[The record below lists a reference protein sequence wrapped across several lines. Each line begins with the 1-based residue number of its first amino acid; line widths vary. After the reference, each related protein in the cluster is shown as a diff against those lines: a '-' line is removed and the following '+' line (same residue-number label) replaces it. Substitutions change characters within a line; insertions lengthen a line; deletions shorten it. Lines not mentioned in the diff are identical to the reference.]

1 MAKKQ
6 CRTQD
11 LIGLNRFGENG
22 IVTENG
28 GEVVWFLVGAS
39 NLSVLS
45 PEHIGEKIANLT
57 GLLSVLPECE
67 ILCVDA
73 QESFDANLRFLEK
86 RIAEEDNPRVKA
98 LLKDEKDY
106 LDGIRSGLSSWREFL
121 FAIHLT
127 GREHDSAAMLR
138 RIEKQITEQGFQC
151 KRAEIADYKRILT
164 RYFGWNL
171 PEGEIETTEGEN
183 AARKWF
189 LPDGEVVG

>member
-22 IVTENG
+22 IVTDTGDET
-28 GEVVWFLVGAS
+28 VWFLVQAS

-45 PEHIGEKIANLT
+45 PEHIREKIANLT
-57 GLLSVLPECE
+57 GLLSVLPDCE

-86 RIAEEDNPRVKA
+86 RITEEDNPKVRE
-98 LLKDEKDY
+98 LLRAEKVY
-106 LDGIRSGLSSWREFL
+106 LDGIRSGLSSSREFL
-121 FAIHLT
+121 FAFHLT
-127 GREHDSAAMLR
+127 GREHDSTAMLR
-138 RIEKQITEQGFQC
+138 RVEKQIAEQGFRC
-151 KRAEIADYKRILT
+151 TRAEIADYNRSLT

-171 PEGEIETTEGEN
+171 PEGEIETTEGET

>member
-28 GEVVWFLVGAS
+28 GEVVWFLVQAS
-39 NLSVLS
+39 NLSVLA

-86 RIAEEDNPRVKA
+86 RIAEEDNPHVKA
-98 LLKDEKDY
+98 LLKEEKIY
-106 LDGIRSGLSSWREFL
+106 LDGIRSGLSSSREFL
-121 FAIHLT
+121 FAFHLT
-127 GREHDSAAMLR
+127 GLEHDSAAILR
-138 RIEKQITEQGFQC
+138 RIEKQITEQGFRC

-171 PEGEIETTEGEN
+171 PDGEIETTDGEN

>member
-28 GEVVWFLVGAS
+28 DEVVWFLVGAS

-45 PEHIGEKIANLT
+45 PEHIGEKIANLA

-86 RIAEEDNPRVKA
+86 RIAEEDNPKVRE
-98 LLKDEKDY
+98 LLRAEKDY
-106 LDGIRSGLSSWREFL
+106 LDGIRSGLSSSREFL
-121 FAIHLT
+121 FAFHLT

-138 RIEKQITEQGFQC
+138 RIEKQITEQGFRC

-183 AARKWF
+183 TARKWF

>member
-22 IVTENG
+22 IVTDTGDET
-28 GEVVWFLVGAS
+28 VWFLVQAS

-45 PEHIGEKIANLT
+45 PEHIGEKIASLT

-67 ILCVDA
+67 TLCVDA

-86 RIAEEDNPRVKA
+86 RIAEEDNPKVRE
-98 LLKDEKDY
+98 LLRAEKVY
-106 LDGIRSGLSSWREFL
+106 LDGIQSGLSSSREFL
-121 FAIHLT
+121 FVFHLT

-138 RIEKQITEQGFQC
+138 RIEKQITEQGFRC

-171 PEGEIETTEGEN
+171 PEEEIETTEGEN

>member
-22 IVTENG
+22 IVTDTGDET
-28 GEVVWFLVGAS
+28 VWFLVQAS

-86 RIAEEDNPRVKA
+86 RIAEEDNPKVRE
-98 LLKDEKDY
+98 LLRAEKVY
-106 LDGIRSGLSSWREFL
+106 LDGIRSGLSSSREFL
-121 FAIHLT
+121 FAFHLT

-138 RIEKQITEQGFQC
+138 RIEKQITEQGFRC

-183 AARKWF
+183 TARKWF

>member
-6 CRTQD
+6 SRTQD
-11 LIGLNRFGENG
+11 LIGLNRLGENG
-22 IVTENG
+22 VITDAGDETM
-28 GEVVWFLVGAS
+28 WFLVQAS

-86 RIAEEDNPRVKA
+86 RVAEEDNPKVRE
-98 LLKDEKDY
+98 LLRAEKVY
-106 LDGIRSGLSSWREFL
+106 LDGIRSGLSSSRDFL
-121 FAIHLT
+121 FAFRLT

-138 RIEKQITEQGFQC
+138 RIEKQITEQGFRC

-171 PEGEIETTEGEN
+171 PEGEIETTEGET

>member
-22 IVTENG
+22 IVTDTGDET
-28 GEVVWFLVGAS
+28 VWFLVQAS

-57 GLLSVLPECE
+57 GLLSVLPKCE

-86 RIAEEDNPRVKA
+86 RIAEEDNPKVRE
-98 LLKDEKDY
+98 LLRAEKVY
-106 LDGIRSGLSSWREFL
+106 LDGIRSGLSSSREFL
-121 FAIHLT
+121 FAFHLT

-138 RIEKQITEQGFQC
+138 RIEKQIAEQGFRC

-171 PEGEIETTEGEN
+171 PEGEIETTEGET

-189 LPDGEVVG
+189 LPDGEAVG

>member
-6 CRTQD
+6 SRTQD
-11 LIGLNRFGENG
+11 LIGLNRLGENG
-22 IVTENG
+22 VITDAGDETM
-28 GEVVWFLVGAS
+28 WFLVQAS

-45 PEHIGEKIANLT
+45 PEHIGEKIANLA

-73 QESFDANLRFLEK
+73 QENFDANLRFLEK
-86 RIAEEDNPRVKA
+86 RIAEEDNQKVRE
-98 LLKDEKDY
+98 LLRAEKVY
-106 LDGIRSGLSSWREFL
+106 LDGIRSGLSSSREFL
-121 FAIHLT
+121 FAFHLT

-138 RIEKQITEQGFQC
+138 RIEKQITEQGFRC

-171 PEGEIETTEGEN
+171 PDGEIETTDGEN

>member
-11 LIGLNRFGENG
+11 LVGLNRFGENG

-28 GEVVWFLVGAS
+28 DEVVWFLVGAS

-86 RIAEEDNPRVKA
+86 RIAEEDNPKVRE
-98 LLKDEKDY
+98 LLRAEKDY
-106 LDGIRSGLSSWREFL
+106 LDGIRSGLSSSREFL
-121 FAIHLT
+121 FAFHLT

-138 RIEKQITEQGFQC
+138 RIEKQITEQGFRC

-183 AARKWF
+183 TARKWF

>member
-22 IVTENG
+22 IITDTGDET
-28 GEVVWFLVGAS
+28 VWFLVQAS

-45 PEHIGEKIANLT
+45 PEHIGGKIANLT

-73 QESFDANLRFLEK
+73 QESFDANLRLLER
-86 RIAEEDNPRVKA
+86 RIAEEDNPKVRE
-98 LLKDEKDY
+98 LLRAEKVY
-106 LDGIRSGLSSWREFL
+106 LDGIRSGLSSSREFL
-121 FAIHLT
+121 FAFHLT
-127 GREHDSAAMLR
+127 GHEHDSTAMLR
-138 RIEKQITEQGFQC
+138 RIEKQITEQGFRC

-171 PEGEIETTEGEN
+171 PEGEIETTEGET

-189 LPDGEVVG
+189 LPDGEVIG

>member
-45 PEHIGEKIANLT
+45 PEHIGEKIANLA

-73 QESFDANLRFLEK
+73 QESFDVNLRFLEK
-86 RIAEEDNPRVKA
+86 RLAEEDNPKVRE
-98 LLKDEKDY
+98 LLCNEKVY
-106 LDGIRSGLSSWREFL
+106 LDGIRSGLSSSREFL
-121 FAIHLT
+121 FAFHLT

-171 PEGEIETTEGEN
+171 PEGEIETTEGET
-183 AARKWF
+183 ATRKWF

>member
-1 MAKKQ
+1 M
-6 CRTQD
+6 
-11 LIGLNRFGENG
+11 
-22 IVTENG
+22 
-28 GEVVWFLVGAS
+28 WFLVQAS

-45 PEHIGEKIANLT
+45 PEHIGEKIANLA

-86 RIAEEDNPRVKA
+86 RLAEEDNPKVRE
-98 LLKDEKDY
+98 LLRAEKVY
-106 LDGIRSGLSSWREFL
+106 LDGIRSGLSSSREFL
-121 FAIHLT
+121 FAFHLT

-138 RIEKQITEQGFQC
+138 RIEKQITEQGFRC

-171 PEGEIETTEGEN
+171 PEGEIETTEGET

>member
-28 GEVVWFLVGAS
+28 DEVVWFLVGAS

-86 RIAEEDNPRVKA
+86 RITEEDNPKVRE
-98 LLKDEKDY
+98 LLCNEKVY
-106 LDGIRSGLSSWREFL
+106 LDGIRSGLSSSREFL
-121 FAIHLT
+121 FVFHLT
-127 GREHDSAAMLR
+127 GREHDNAAMLR
-138 RIEKQITEQGFQC
+138 RIEKQITEQGFRC

-171 PEGEIETTEGEN
+171 PEGEIETTEGET
-183 AARKWF
+183 ATRKWF

>member
-106 LDGIRSGLSSWREFL
+106 LDGIRSGLSSSREFL
-121 FAIHLT
+121 FALHLT

-171 PEGEIETTEGEN
+171 PEGEIEAAAGEN

>member
-22 IVTENG
+22 IVSENG
-28 GEVVWFLVGAS
+28 GEVVWFLVQAS

-86 RIAEEDNPRVKA
+86 RIAERTRIGRTAVHIFIDKILYDNPAKTFTLISHIVFDSQAIGQA
-98 LLKDEKDY
+98 L
-106 LDGIRSGLSSWREFL
+106 RF
-121 FAIHLT
+121 
-127 GREHDSAAMLR
+127 
-138 RIEKQITEQGFQC
+138 
-151 KRAEIADYKRILT
+151 
-164 RYFGWNL
+164 
-171 PEGEIETTEGEN
+171 
-183 AARKWF
+183 
-189 LPDGEVVG
+189 

>member
-6 CRTQD
+6 SRTQD

-45 PEHIGEKIANLT
+45 PEHIGEKIASLT

-73 QESFDANLRFLEK
+73 QESFDVNYEIALCHSCKPISVLPRSCGATRFLRCAVHLAR
-86 RIAEEDNPRVKA
+86 RIRPDRPPGARRLPLPLRQCKIPSSSASPRLSGEAVRRCGRKVNYDNPC
-98 LLKDEKDY
+98 
-106 LDGIRSGLSSWREFL
+106 GSREESL
-121 FAIHLT
+121 AV
-127 GREHDSAAMLR
+127 SA
-138 RIEKQITEQGFQC
+138 
-151 KRAEIADYKRILT
+151 
-164 RYFGWNL
+164 W
-171 PEGEIETTEGEN
+171 
-183 AARKWF
+183 
-189 LPDGEVVG
+189 

>member
-73 QESFDANLRFLEK
+73 QENFDANLRFLEK
-86 RIAEEDNPRVKA
+86 RIAEEDNPKVRE
-98 LLKDEKDY
+98 LLRAEKVY
-106 LDGIRSGLSSWREFL
+106 LDGIRSGLSSSREFL
-121 FAIHLT
+121 FAFHLT

-138 RIEKQITEQGFQC
+138 RVEKQIAEQGFRC

-171 PEGEIETTEGEN
+171 PEGEIETTEGEA

-189 LPDGEVVG
+189 LPDGEVGG

>member
-6 CRTQD
+6 SRTQD
-11 LIGLNRFGENG
+11 LIGLNRFWENG

-28 GEVVWFLVGAS
+28 DEVVWFLVQAS

-45 PEHIGEKIANLT
+45 LEHIGEKIANLT

-86 RIAEEDNPRVKA
+86 RIAEEDNPKVRE
-98 LLKDEKDY
+98 LLRAEKVY
-106 LDGIRSGLSSWREFL
+106 LDGIRSGLSSSREFL
-121 FAIHLT
+121 FAFHLT

-138 RIEKQITEQGFQC
+138 RIEKQITEQGFRC

-171 PEGEIETTEGEN
+171 PEGEIETTEGET
-183 AARKWF
+183 ATRKWF

>member
-28 GEVVWFLVGAS
+28 DKVVWFLVGAS

-45 PEHIGEKIANLT
+45 PEHIGEKIVYLT

-86 RIAEEDNPRVKA
+86 RIAEEDNPKVRE
-98 LLKDEKDY
+98 LLRAEKVY
-106 LDGIRSGLSSWREFL
+106 LDGIRSGVSSSREFL
-121 FAIHLT
+121 FAFHLT

-138 RIEKQITEQGFQC
+138 RIEKQITEQGFRC

-171 PEGEIETTEGEN
+171 PEGEIETTEGET

>member
-6 CRTQD
+6 YRTQD

-57 GLLSVLPECE
+57 GLLSALPECE

-73 QESFDANLRFLEK
+73 Q
-86 RIAEEDNPRVKA
+86 
-98 LLKDEKDY
+98 
-106 LDGIRSGLSSWREFL
+106 
-121 FAIHLT
+121 
-127 GREHDSAAMLR
+127 
-138 RIEKQITEQGFQC
+138 
-151 KRAEIADYKRILT
+151 
-164 RYFGWNL
+164 
-171 PEGEIETTEGEN
+171 
-183 AARKWF
+183 
-189 LPDGEVVG
+189 

>member
-6 CRTQD
+6 SRTQD
-11 LIGLNRFGENG
+11 LLGLNRFGENG

-28 GEVVWFLVGAS
+28 DEVVWFLVGAS

-98 LLKDEKDY
+98 LLKEEKIY
-106 LDGIRSGLSSWREFL
+106 LDGIRSGLSSSREFL
-121 FAIHLT
+121 LAFHLT

-138 RIEKQITEQGFQC
+138 RVEKQITEQGFRC
-151 KRAEIADYKRILT
+151 KRAETA
-164 RYFGWNL
+164 
-171 PEGEIETTEGEN
+171 
-183 AARKWF
+183 AARRTH
-189 LPDGEVVG
+189 PDTRGTVRYSLWHPPVWI

>member
-22 IVTENG
+22 TVTENG

-39 NLSVLS
+39 NLSVLA
-45 PEHIGEKIANLT
+45 PEHIGEKIANLA

-86 RIAEEDNPRVKA
+86 RIAEEDNPKVQE
-98 LLKDEKDY
+98 LLRAEKVY
-106 LDGIRSGLSSWREFL
+106 LDGIRSGLSSSREFL
-121 FAIHLT
+121 LAFHLT

-138 RIEKQITEQGFQC
+138 RIEKQITEQGFRC

-171 PEGEIETTEGEN
+171 PEGEIETTEGET

-189 LPDGEVVG
+189 LSDGEVVG

>member
-28 GEVVWFLVGAS
+28 DEVVWFLVGAS

-86 RIAEEDNPRVKA
+86 RIAEEDNPKVRE
-98 LLKDEKDY
+98 LLRAEKVY
-106 LDGIRSGLSSWREFL
+106 LDGIRSGLSSSREFL
-121 FAIHLT
+121 FAFHLT

-138 RIEKQITEQGFQC
+138 RIEKQITEQGFRC

-171 PEGEIETTEGEN
+171 PEGEIETTEGKT

>member
-22 IVTENG
+22 VVTDTGDET
-28 GEVVWFLVGAS
+28 VWFLVQAS

-45 PEHIGEKIANLT
+45 PEHIGEKVANLT

-73 QESFDANLRFLEK
+73 QENFDANLRFLEK
-86 RIAEEDNPRVKA
+86 RIAEEDNPKVRE
-98 LLKDEKDY
+98 LLRAEKVY
-106 LDGIRSGLSSWREFL
+106 LDGIRSGLSSSREFL
-121 FAIHLT
+121 FAFHLT

-138 RIEKQITEQGFQC
+138 RVEKQITEQGFRC

-183 AARKWF
+183 TARKWF
-189 LPDGEVVG
+189 LPDREVVG

>member
-28 GEVVWFLVGAS
+28 DEVVWFLVQAS

-86 RIAEEDNPRVKA
+86 RIAEEDNPKVRE
-98 LLKDEKDY
+98 LLRAEKVY
-106 LDGIRSGLSSWREFL
+106 LDGIRSGLSSSREFL
-121 FAIHLT
+121 FAFRLT

-138 RIEKQITEQGFQC
+138 RVEKQITEQGFRC

-171 PEGEIETTEGEN
+171 PEGEIETTDGEN

>member
-6 CRTQD
+6 SRTQD

-45 PEHIGEKIANLT
+45 PEHVGEKIANLT

-86 RIAEEDNPRVKA
+86 RIAEEDNPKVRE
-98 LLKDEKDY
+98 LLRAEKVY
-106 LDGIRSGLSSWREFL
+106 LDGIRSGLSSSREFL
-121 FAIHLT
+121 FAVHLT
-127 GREHDSAAMLR
+127 GREPDSAAMLR
-138 RIEKQITEQGFQC
+138 RVEKQIAEQGFRC

-171 PEGEIETTEGEN
+171 PEGEIETTEGET

>member
-6 CRTQD
+6 SRTQD
-11 LIGLNRFGENG
+11 LIGLNRLGENG
-22 IVTENG
+22 VITDAGDETM
-28 GEVVWFLVGAS
+28 WFLVQAS

-45 PEHIGEKIANLT
+45 PEHIGEKIANLA

-73 QESFDANLRFLEK
+73 QENFDANLRFLEK
-86 RIAEEDNPRVKA
+86 RIAEEDNQKVRE
-98 LLKDEKDY
+98 LLRAEKVY
-106 LDGIRSGLSSWREFL
+106 LDGIRSGLSSSREFL
-121 FAIHLT
+121 FAFHLT

-138 RIEKQITEQGFQC
+138 RIEKQITEQGFRC
-151 KRAEIADYKRILT
+151 KRAEIADHKRILT

-171 PEGEIETTEGEN
+171 PEGEIETTEGET

>member
-11 LIGLNRFGENG
+11 LVGLNRFGENG

-39 NLSVLS
+39 NLSVLA

-86 RIAEEDNPRVKA
+86 RIAEEDNPKVRE
-98 LLKDEKDY
+98 LLCSEKVY
-106 LDGIRSGLSSWREFL
+106 LDGIRSGLSSSREFL
-121 FAIHLT
+121 LAFHLT

-138 RIEKQITEQGFQC
+138 RIEKQITEQGFRC

-183 AARKWF
+183 TARKWF

>member
-11 LIGLNRFGENG
+11 LIGLNRFGKNG
-22 IVTENG
+22 IVTDTGDET
-28 GEVVWFLVGAS
+28 VWFLVQAS

-73 QESFDANLRFLEK
+73 QESFDKNLRFLEK
-86 RIAEEDNPRVKA
+86 RIAEEDNQKVRE
-98 LLKDEKDY
+98 LLRSEKVY
-106 LDGIRSGLSSWREFL
+106 LDGIRSGLSSSREFL
-121 FAIHLT
+121 FAFHLT

-138 RIEKQITEQGFQC
+138 RVEKQIAEQGFRC

-183 AARKWF
+183 TVRKWF

>member
-86 RIAEEDNPRVKA
+86 RIAEEDNPKVRE
-98 LLKDEKDY
+98 LLRAEKVY
-106 LDGIRSGLSSWREFL
+106 LDGIRSGLSSSREFL
-121 FAIHLT
+121 FAFHLT

-138 RIEKQITEQGFQC
+138 RIEKQIAEQGFRC
-151 KRAEIADYKRILT
+151 KRAEFADYKRILT

-171 PEGEIETTEGEN
+171 PEGEIETTEGET

-189 LPDGEVVG
+189 LPDGEVIG

>member
-22 IVTENG
+22 VITDAGDETML
-28 GEVVWFLVGAS
+28 FLVQAS
-39 NLSVLS
+39 NLSVLA
-45 PEHIGEKIANLT
+45 PEHIGEKIANLA

-86 RIAEEDNPRVKA
+86 RIAEEDNPKVRE
-98 LLKDEKDY
+98 LLRAEKIY
-106 LDGIRSGLSSWREFL
+106 LDGIRSGLSSSREFL
-121 FAIHLT
+121 FAFHLT

-138 RIEKQITEQGFQC
+138 RVEKQITEQGFRC

-171 PEGEIETTEGEN
+171 PEGEIETTEGET

>member
-6 CRTQD
+6 SRTQD

-45 PEHIGEKIANLT
+45 PEHIGEKIASLT

-98 LLKDEKDY
+98 LLKEEKVY
-106 LDGIRSGLSSWREFL
+106 LDGIRSGLSSSREFL
-121 FAIHLT
+121 FAFHLT

-138 RIEKQITEQGFQC
+138 RIEKQITEQGFRC

-171 PEGEIETTEGEN
+171 PEGEIETTEGET

>member
-22 IVTENG
+22 IVTDTGDET
-28 GEVVWFLVGAS
+28 VWFLVQAS

-73 QESFDANLRFLEK
+73 QESFDANLWFLEK
-86 RIAEEDNPRVKA
+86 RIAEEDNPKVRE
-98 LLKDEKDY
+98 LLRAEKVY
-106 LDGIRSGLSSWREFL
+106 LDGIRSGLSSSREFL
-121 FAIHLT
+121 FAFHLT

-138 RIEKQITEQGFQC
+138 RIEKQITEQGFRC

>member
-45 PEHIGEKIANLT
+45 PELIGEKIANLA

-73 QESFDANLRFLEK
+73 QESFDVNLRFLEK
-86 RIAEEDNPRVKA
+86 RLAEEDNPKVRE
-98 LLKDEKDY
+98 LLCNEKVY
-106 LDGIRSGLSSWREFL
+106 LDGIRSGLSSSREFL
-121 FAIHLT
+121 FAFHLT

-138 RIEKQITEQGFQC
+138 RIEKQITEQGFRC

-171 PEGEIETTEGEN
+171 PEGEIETTEGET

>member
-1 MAKKQ
+1 M
-6 CRTQD
+6 
-11 LIGLNRFGENG
+11 
-22 IVTENG
+22 
-28 GEVVWFLVGAS
+28 WFLVQAS

-45 PEHIGEKIANLT
+45 PEHIGEKIANLA

-73 QESFDANLRFLEK
+73 QKSFDANLRFLEK
-86 RIAEEDNPRVKA
+86 RIAEEDNPKVRE
-98 LLKDEKDY
+98 LLRAEKVY
-106 LDGIRSGLSSWREFL
+106 LGGIRSGLSSSREFL
-121 FAIHLT
+121 FAFHLT

-171 PEGEIETTEGEN
+171 PEGEIETTEGET
-183 AARKWF
+183 ATRKWF